1 MKDYF
6 DEQIKKQLQLMSGSE
21 DDWSLELRQ
30 FPVTDVENPNFE
42 SVNIEK
48 LKTLSIDKLPKLQ

>member
-6 DEQIKKQLQLMSGSE
+6 DEQIKKQFQLMSGSE
-21 DDWSLELRQ
+21 DDWELELRK
-30 FPVTDVENPNFE
+30 FAVTDVDNPNFE

-48 LKTLSIDKLPKLQ
+48 LKTLSKDKPPKLQ

>member
-6 DEQIKKQLQLMSGSE
+6 DELMKKQLQLMSGSE
-21 DDWSLELRQ
+21 DDWELELRK
-30 FPVTDVENPNFE
+30 FAVTVVDNPNFE

-48 LKTLSIDKLPKLQ
+48 LKTLSRDKPPKLQ

>member
-6 DEQIKKQLQLMSGSE
+6 DELMKKELPLMSGSE
-21 DDWSLELRQ
+21 EEWEFELRK
-30 FPVTDVENPNFE
+30 FAVTDVDNPNFE

-48 LKTLSIDKLPKLQ
+48 LKTLSRDKPPKLQ